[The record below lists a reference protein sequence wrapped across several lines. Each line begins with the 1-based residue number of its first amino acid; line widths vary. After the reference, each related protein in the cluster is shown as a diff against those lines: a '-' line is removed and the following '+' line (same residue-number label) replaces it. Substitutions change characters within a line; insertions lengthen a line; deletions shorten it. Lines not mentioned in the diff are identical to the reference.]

1 MEIAQIILTIVEGLV
16 SVALILVVLFQS
28 GKESGLSGAIAGGS
42 DTYMSQGKS
51 STMDQKLA
59 KATKWIALVW
69 VLLVLALNV
78 IDLLDK

>member
-1 MEIAQIILTIVEGLV
+1 MKVLEVILTIAEVLV
-16 SVALILVVLFQS
+16 SVGLILVVLFQS

-42 DTYMSQGKS
+42 DTYMSKGKS

-69 VLLVLALNV
+69 ILLVMALNV
-78 IDLLDK
+78 LDLLA

>member
-1 MEIAQIILTIVEGLV
+1 MEIAKIIVTIVEVIV

-28 GKESGLSGAIAGGS
+28 GKESGLSSAIAGGS
-42 DTYMSQGKS
+42 DTYMGKGKS

-69 VLLVLALNV
+69 VLLVLTLN
-78 IDLLDK
+78 ILDLIH

>member
-1 MEIAQIILTIVEGLV
+1 MEIAKIIVTIVEVIV
-16 SVALILVVLFQS
+16 SIALILVVLFQS

-42 DTYMSQGKS
+42 DTYMGKGKS

-69 VLLVLALNV
+69 VLLVLTLN
-78 IDLLDK
+78 ILDLLG